1 MKTLRL
7 LSIFFSLLPALHA
20 GVFKQAEVT
29 RVLNDV
35 RVVPGQ
41 TDPVPARIGDVITGK
56 TAVATGVQSR
66 AELRFPDKT
75 LTRLGANTLFR
86 LEEGTRDIEME
97 RGVLLLQVPKQL
109 GGARVRTAAVT
120 AAVTGTTLMVE
131 YQPDGY
137 IKVIVIEGEVDLYLR
152 ESPSTFINLKAGDMI
167 LMKPDAKSFPLP
179 VKVDLERL
187 MATSKL
193 LDPKEFGPIGND
205 KQIAGALADQE
216 DKKKD
221 GELMKTAFMLP
232 GRGTRVSLTNEVRR
246 ELLRFQ
252 KPVAER
258 RSPPEDRAGPGGQG
272 ERPARQRRVPILRP
286 YIPGTTV
293 VSDQDPIATNP
304 HLTAYNSLA
313 DDRVTSSG
321 FFFNPP
327 ADGGPGRALFD
338 RAAPGAFDSLVRDA
352 GLWAAFYF
360 EDLVINGNPTIN
372 SLQGARNL
380 LLASETGIAL
390 RGESHNV
397 DAQGMEVAAGAPAG
411 SGVLVLD
418 SSLDTFMLAS
428 HRGAI
433 VVDENFQLSA
443 DGGQRILF
451 QTFGADADIVIQGYQ
466 GYYTQIDAPE
476 SAFHAAAGRDIQFQ
490 GAGIRAD
497 EVDLQAK
504 RDIHLTQGTQI
515 RAMKKIAAR
524 AGRDLYVSDSTQLRS
539 LAEPGLQEIVL
550 AAGGDLSVL
559 NATLD
564 AVGEVT
570 LEAKA
575 GDLLVT
581 NSVLSGDVIRARALG
596 PNGQLV
602 IDGAQFYAGS
612 LLRLY
617 AEGSSGHIR
626 FISDSALYGSRV
638 DIAAKTV
645 TINPGVDVEVSHPA
659 GLSVYTQNAN
669 YNRPSAP
676 NGNGRFVSGGDTVDA
691 APKPFGSRPGF
702 NAP

>member
-7 LSIFFSLLPALHA
+7 LPVFFSVLPAALYG

-41 TDPVPARIGDVITGK
+41 AESVPARIGDVVTGK

-75 LTRLGANTLFR
+75 LTRLGANTMFR

-97 RGVLLLQVPKQL
+97 RGVLMLQVPKQL

-120 AAVTGTTLMVE
+120 AAVTGTTILLE

-152 ESPSTFINLKAGDMI
+152 DSPSTFVNLKAGDMI
-167 LMKPDAKSFPLP
+167 LMKPDAKSFPMP

-193 LDPKEFGPIGND
+193 FDPNEFGPVGND
-205 KQIAGALADQE
+205 KQIAGALADQA

-252 KPVAER
+252 KPVADTGGA
-258 RSPPEDRAGPGGQG
+258 PPVEDKPGSQGQGRPPGG
-272 ERPARQRRVPILRP
+272 EPSAPTLRP

-293 VSDQDPIATNP
+293 ISDEDLIVTNP
-304 HLTAYNSLA
+304 HLTAYNSQV
-313 DDRVTSSG
+313 DDRITSSG
-321 FFFNPP
+321 FFYNPS
-327 ADGGPGRALFD
+327 ADGRPGRALFD
-338 RAAPGAFDSLVRDA
+338 RSGASPLDSLVRSA

-380 LLASETGIAL
+380 LLASEMGIFL
-390 RGESHNV
+390 HGEAY
-397 DAQGMEVAAGAPAG
+397 DGGGEIAGNPPVG
-411 SGVLVLD
+411 SGAVWLD
-418 SSLDTFMLAS
+418 SSVDSFMLAS
-428 HRGAI
+428 NQGSI
-433 VVDENFQLSA
+433 VVDGSFILSSE
-443 DGGQRILF
+443 GNQRVLF
-451 QTFGADADIVIQGYQ
+451 QTYGANADIVIHGYQ
-466 GYYTQIDAPE
+466 GYATQIDVPQG
-476 SAFHAAAGRDIQFQ
+476 SFHASAGRDIQFQ
-490 GAGIRAD
+490 GASVRAG
-497 EVDLQAK
+497 EIGLHAK
-504 RDIHLTQGTQI
+504 RDVMLTQGSQV
-515 RAMKKIAAR
+515 RAATKITAS
-524 AGRDLYVSDSTQLRS
+524 AGRDLYVRDSTQLGA
-539 LAEPGLQEIVL
+539 LAENGLQELVL
-550 AAGGDLSVL
+550 AAGGDITLL
-559 NATLD
+559 NADLD
-564 AVGEVT
+564 ANQIT
-570 LEAKA
+570 LEAKR

-581 NSVLSGDVIRARALG
+581 NSVLSGDVIRARSLG
-596 PNGQLV
+596 PNGQLI

-617 AEGSSGHIR
+617 AEGSNGHIR
-626 FISDSALYGSRV
+626 FVSNSALHGSRV
-638 DIAAKTV
+638 DIAARTV
-645 TINPGVDVEVSHPA
+645 TINSGVDVEVGNPA
-659 GLSVYTQNAN
+659 GLNVYTQNAQ

-676 NGNGRFVSGGDTVDA
+676 NGNGRFVNGGNTVDA
-691 APKPFGSRPGF
+691 VPKSFGSRPGF
-702 NAP
+702 KAP